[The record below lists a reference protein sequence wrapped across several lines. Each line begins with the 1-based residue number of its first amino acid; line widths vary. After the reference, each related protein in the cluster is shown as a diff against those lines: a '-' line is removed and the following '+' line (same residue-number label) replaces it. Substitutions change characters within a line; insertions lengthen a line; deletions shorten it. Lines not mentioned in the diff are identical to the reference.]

1 MRFQCMMA
9 DRSITTTVV
18 MPSFNQGAFI
28 AEAVR
33 SVLTQSGDELE
44 LVVADGGSTDNTL
57 SSLTTLAEKFR
68 GRLRWYSA
76 PDGGP
81 AEAINRA
88 VGLARGKIIGWLNSD
103 DVYARGAIRR
113 ALRYLQ
119 KNPEHVMV
127 YGHGRHI
134 DGAGKV
140 VGDYPSLPPAA
151 GIGAFADGCF
161 ICQPTVFFRREVF
174 EELGGLDTS
183 LEASF
188 DFDLWLRMFK
198 RLPGRVGFIPK
209 VQAYSRLHEQCITWR
224 LREHVALEGLAVT
237 ARHLGTAP
245 AHWMLTHFEEVLA
258 AHPFHAVRLDVA
270 DELQRLAQLAQS
282 YVAPDQ
288 HAVLLERVRADRRLV
303 LATRDVM
310 VDVHPD
316 GWAGPRLDVRFRQSE
331 RSVRDIILYCR
342 HASPAKKPL
351 RLTIISPGEA
361 PRIQEVPKQA
371 EFQIRLPVNAA
382 QEGARLIFRICTGD
396 WFIPS
401 KHAKASLDNRRLAF
415 LVDRCVLS

>member
-1 MRFQCMMA
+1 MVA
-9 DRSITTTVV
+9 ANALLTVV

-33 SVLTQSGDELE
+33 SVLTQGGDELE
-44 LVVADGGSTDNTL
+44 LVVADGGSADNTL
-57 SSLTTLAEKFR
+57 SSLTAFAEKFG

-113 ALRYLQ
+113 ALRYLH
-119 KNPEHVMV
+119 KNPDHVMV

-140 VGDYPSLPPAA
+140 VGDYPSSPPVA
-151 GIGAFADGCF
+151 GIGVFADGCF
-161 ICQPTVFFRREVF
+161 ICQPTAFFRREVF

-198 RLPGRVGFIPK
+198 RFPGRVGFIPK
-209 VQAYSRLHEQCITWR
+209 VQAYSRLHERCITRR
-224 LREHVALEGLAVT
+224 LRERVALEGLAVT

-258 AHPFHAVRLDVA
+258 AHPFHAARVDLT
-270 DELQRLAQLAQS
+270 DELRRLTQLAKT
-282 YVAPDQ
+282 YVASDQ
-288 HAVLLERVRADRRLV
+288 HALLLERICSDRRLA
-303 LATRDVM
+303 LATPEVM

-316 GWAGPRLDVRFRQSE
+316 GWAGPRLDVRFRQSD
-331 RSVRDIILYCR
+331 RSVREITLHCR

-361 PRIQEVPKQA
+361 PRIQEVPKKA
-371 EFQIRLPVNAA
+371 EFQVRLPVNAVY
-382 QEGARLIFRICTGD
+382 EGARLIFRICTNGG
-396 WFIPS
+396 FIPS
-401 KHAKASLDNRRLAF
+401 KHAKASMDNRRLAF
-415 LVDRCVLS
+415 LVDRCMLS